1 MLVPGSS
8 CETLEAKF
16 EVAPAVSTI
25 LADFSENKLC
35 PHYLPFVFIPTGMN
49 SDVFPLQCN
58 FSFSLGFEKWMKLP
72 LRVADRGC
80 NQKNGYLFKIV
91 TLSVS

>member
-1 MLVPGSS
+1 MKTDIISTENTMGDIIRVKREREREISSMLVPGSS

-35 PHYLPFVFIPTGMN
+35 PHYPPFVFIPTGMN
-49 SDVFPLQCN
+49 SDVFPL
-58 FSFSLGFEKWMKLP
+58 
-72 LRVADRGC
+72 
-80 NQKNGYLFKIV
+80 
-91 TLSVS
+91 